1 MKQVGTFE
9 AKNQFSALLELVAQG
24 EDVLITRHGKPVAR
38 LVPPEGSPAK
48 PDTKPVR
55 QGYISG
61 QDLIEVMQ
69 RSPHKDIELVVP
81 GFPMPVRDVEL

>member
-24 EDVLITRHGKPVAR
+24 EDVLITRHGKPIAR
-38 LVPPEGSPAK
+38 LVPA
-48 PDTKPVR
+48 DCNFTKPEAEPTK

-61 QDLIEVMQ
+61 QALIDAMQ
-69 RSPHKDIELVVP
+69 RSAHKEIDLVPP